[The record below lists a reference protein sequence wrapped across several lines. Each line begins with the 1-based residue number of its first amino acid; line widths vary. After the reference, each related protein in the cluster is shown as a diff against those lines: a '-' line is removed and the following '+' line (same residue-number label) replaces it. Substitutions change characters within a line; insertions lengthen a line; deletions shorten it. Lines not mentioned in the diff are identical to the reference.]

1 MGVLITILIIIT
13 VILGAIAIIFMVAAF
28 DNYLEDD
35 EHDEN
40 IEKAIKYW
48 QLNILSISAAIILFI
63 IILIPIVFQN
73 HPYIKLN

>member
-35 EHDEN
+35 EHDVLYIVDKN
-40 IEKAIKYW
+40 VSDNKIIKYEIG
-48 QLNILSISAAIILFI
+48 QRKINE
-63 IILIPIVFQN
+63 
-73 HPYIKLN
+73 